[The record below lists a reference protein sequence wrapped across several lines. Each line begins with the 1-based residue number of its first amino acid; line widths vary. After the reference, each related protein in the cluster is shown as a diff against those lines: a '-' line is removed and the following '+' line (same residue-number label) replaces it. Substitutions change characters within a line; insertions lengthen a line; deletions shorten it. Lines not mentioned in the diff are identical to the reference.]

1 MTKVLIPRSDS
12 VSAKIIEPSDFEKLG
27 SDDIVPNYKKSGF
40 TLSAG
45 SGLAVNVAAGV
56 IRLNGLY
63 LESTATESISSLTAS
78 DVNYLYVK
86 LNRDSGSEAES
97 WSFDKNLS
105 GVTPTDAFFIG
116 TATTDGSGVTAVDQS
131 LVIKIAIPK
140 FGHLYFGDGSDGDV
154 TLSSNTDIGELKRYN
169 NLTINSGVTL
179 SSSIT
184 TESTLMIQVKDT
196 LTINGTIN
204 MNDKGGIGGAGGPAP
219 AGAGIN
225 VASGIDG
232 EVGSEGGTGSKDSSP
247 QTLLGTGGSG
257 AGGRTADQSDVTT
270 GRKSC
275 ADNIRIEAP
284 FYISTRM
291 PMLYGA
297 GGSGGTS
304 GRSGRGGIGA
314 GSPPAT
320 DGVASGGAGGIGGV
334 GGNGGG
340 GIIIMAKT
348 IVFNSGAVITSNG
361 QQGNVGGIGGN
372 GGCSAAG
379 RTNGAGGNGGGAGGG
394 GEGGYIVILYEQFT
408 NSGTITVTGGT
419 ANIGGTQGFGN
430 YPAGGCGGTNG
441 ADGSSSASYSSAAGS
456 AGTTK
461 LVQLTI

>member
-86 LNRDSGSEAES
+86 LDRDSGSEAES
-97 WSFDKNLS
+97 WSFDKNLT

-154 TLSSNTDIGELKRYN
+154 TLSSNTDISELKRYN

-196 LTINGTIN
+196 LTINGTIS
-204 MNDKGGIGGAGGPAP
+204 MNNKGGIGGAGGPAP
-219 AGAGIN
+219 AGAGPN
-225 VASGIDG
+225 VTSGIDG

-304 GRSGRGGIGA
+304 GRSGRGGYYNG
-314 GSPPAT
+314 GNS
-320 DGVASGGAGGIGGV
+320 GVASGGDGGIGGD

-348 IVFNSGAVITSNG
+348 IVFNSGAVITANG

-372 GGCSAAG
+372 GGCSAG
-379 RTNGAGGNGGGAGGG
+379 GKTNGGGGDGGGAGGG

-408 NSGTITVTGGT
+408 NSGTITVTGG
-419 ANIGGTQGFGN
+419 ANNIGGTEGFGD
-430 YPAGGCGGTNG
+430 YPAGGCGGNNG
-441 ADGSSSASYSSAAGS
+441 PDGESAAGYSSAAGS
-456 AGTTK
+456 TGTTK